1 MQDLAERLDRSPHGR
16 RRRQRPLY
24 GKVGADWGRLEWTD
38 VTIISPPES
47 VPASTIASS
56 GAQTVPG
63 VLLGAGF
70 EYAFLDNWTAKLE
83 YNYIDYGHPLV
94 AFTQTCGGPLF
105 GPDDCPGFS
114 HTRRDTKHILKVG
127 LNYKFDW
134 GWGAPGR

>member
-1 MQDLAERLDRSPHGR
+1 
-16 RRRQRPLY
+16 
-24 GKVGADWGRLEWTD
+24 
-38 VTIISPPES
+38 
-47 VPASTIASS
+47 
-56 GAQTVPG
+56 VPG